1 MQARLSIQDVGYN
14 GLTDSVKFGKILAA
28 MRLLKS
34 SDCYYV
40 RIRQLA
46 VVVLFPFVIV
56 AAFFYLVVRVSL
68 CIAKEV
74 MGGVAAFPIVAL
86 VQNVQAVRYRAV
98 DRLKCNAMRSKCFKS
113 GTFIDG
119 AVTSFKYCA
128 LPFPAGIVSA
138 RFVYLRPETGIN
150 IDLRPAR
157 IPARPRA
164 VFSAIGWGAVVGS
177 VAFAAFAFS
186 AFLFHFVTI

>member
-14 GLTDSVKFGKILAA
+14 GLTDSVKFGKILSA

-74 MGGVAAFPIVAL
+74 MGGKYISLTITITATSREHLDNF
-86 VQNVQAVRYRAV
+86 YRA
-98 DRLKCNAMRSKCFKS
+98 L
-113 GTFIDG
+113 
-119 AVTSFKYCA
+119 TSHPLVKYA
-128 LPFPAGIVSA
+128 L
-138 RFVYLRPETGIN
+138 
-150 IDLRPAR
+150 
-157 IPARPRA
+157 
-164 VFSAIGWGAVVGS
+164 
-177 VAFAAFAFS
+177 
-186 AFLFHFVTI
+186 